1 MTESSQVMPV
11 QLDETVKL
19 SKSKGKEP
27 TLPKV
32 VFFFFFFILVMNYS
46 HRNNHNN
53 NHNVTF
59 LLGPMTIQ
67 KRGSV
72 FTVILQPHNT
82 NFHTRTLE
90 LRDKVRIRIGR
101 QTSQKTS
108 PTAYN
113 GYFDSKVLSRQH
125 AEIWCDKSRV
135 TFVFKAMRRR
145 RAC

>member
-19 SKSKGKEP
+19 GK
-27 TLPKV
+27 PK
-32 VFFFFFFILVMNYS
+32 
-46 HRNNHNN
+46 
-53 NHNVTF
+53 
-59 LLGPMTIQ
+59 GPMTIQ

-72 FTVILQPHNT
+72 FTVILRPHNT

-90 LRDKVRIRIGR
+90 LRDKVKLRIGR
-101 QTSQKTS
+101 QTSQKTT

-125 AEIWCDKSRV
+125 AEIGV
-135 TFVFKAMRRR
+135 INLGFT
-145 RAC
+145 